1 MQRFRL
7 IALLTLFVLLMQ
19 AIAACGSTAE
29 APPEEDTSGAEA
41 EQPATEAEPA
51 EEEPDANAEEA
62 AAPAEEPS
70 GEATTLTFWTI
81 SLKPT
86 FDDYVN
92 GMIATYEEANPGV
105 TIEWIDIPG
114 DQIEQQLLTAI
125 AGGDVP
131 DVVNLNTDLTL
142 QVSATNP
149 DILVKTSE
157 AVPPEVRSEYF
168 EGLWNST
175 NYQDATYGI
184 PWYATVRVVVYN
196 QQIFEEAGVEAP
208 PETYDDLVT
217 IAQDV
222 QAAGDKWG
230 YAPNINLVESF
241 LMAGVPLVNEDRTE
255 ATFNSPEGIAV
266 AQYYIDLKDQGLIPE
281 DILAKGFQGELQL
294 YKEGSLAMQLAGASL
309 LRQIEND
316 APEVYANTD
325 VAPHPTREANI
336 LPVALMH
343 LVIPSQSESVEQ
355 ATDFALFVTNAENQL
370 ELAKN
375 SVTVPSIIAATE
387 DEFFQ
392 QEDTLD
398 AKARKIMAEELAI
411 AQDPF
416 LGLPEWGQLEKALRD
431 EFSAAWAGTK
441 TAEEA
446 LNTAAETWNQVL
458 SEQ

>member
-1 MQRFRL
+1 MRRFRL
-7 IALLTLFVLLMQ
+7 IALLTLVILLAQ
-19 AIAACGSTAE
+19 VIAACGSTAE
-29 APPEEDTSGAEA
+29 APTTEGDTTETEA
-41 EQPATEAEPA
+41 EQPTTEAEPA
-51 EEEPDANAEEA
+51 AETDANTEGAEAE
-62 AAPAEEPS
+62 PAGEP
-70 GEATTLTFWTI
+70 TTLKFWTI

-105 TIEWIDIPG
+105 TIEWVDIPG

-149 DILVKTSE
+149 DILVNTTE
-157 AVPPEVRSEYF
+157 AVPSEVREQYF

-175 NYQDATYGI
+175 TYGEATYGI
-184 PWYATVRVVVYN
+184 PWYATVRVVLYN
-196 QQIFEEAGVEAP
+196 KQIFEEAGVTEP
-208 PETYDDLVT
+208 PQTYDDLVS
-217 IAQDV
+217 IAESV
-222 QAAGDKWG
+222 KETSDKWG

-241 LMAGVPLVNEDRTE
+241 LMAGVPLVNEDRT
-255 ATFNSPEGIAV
+255 AAAFNTPEGIAV
-266 AQYYIDLKDQGLIPE
+266 GQYYIDLKDRGLIPE

-325 VAPHPTREANI
+325 VAPHPTREANV

-343 LVIPSQSESVEQ
+343 LVIPAQSESVEQ

-375 SVTVPSIIAATE
+375 SVTVPSVITATE

-398 AKARKIMAEELAI
+398 AKARKVMAEELAI

-416 LGLPEWGQLEKALRD
+416 LGLPEWGRLEKALRD
-431 EFSAAWAGTK
+431 EYTAAWAGTK
-441 TAEEA
+441 TTEEA
-446 LNTAAETWNQVL
+446 MNDAAETWNSIL